1 MIVHAETL
9 LNKNKKNRQEDV
21 GRYHL
26 LNSESP
32 LDLKGK
38 DPGKLITDLLFNKQ
52 EKSSFN
58 LFWSF
63 FFLTDSL

>member
-9 LNKNKKNRQEDV
+9 LNKNKKYRQEDV

-52 EKSSFN
+52 EKKARSIYSGVFSS
-58 LFWSF
+58 
-63 FFLTDSL
+63 